1 LMTLNPEKESE
12 EKVMRNHLSKRWAIV
27 LVAFCLALIPSSAT
41 AQQETKVQKPVTA
54 YRLEFSVR
62 ELDSG
67 KRVNS
72 RSYMMMAEDGSFA
85 RIRVGNKVPYQ
96 VADKQ
101 YQYNNIGMNIDCR
114 PHEEQEGVA
123 LDVTVGISS
132 VAPPSETAP
141 SYNPVFRSSRS
152 EVQTVVAFGK
162 PTLITS
168 LDDVESN
175 RRYEIEVTA
184 TKVK

>member
-1 LMTLNPEKESE
+1 MTLNPDKESE
-12 EKVMRNHLSKRWAIV
+12 EKVMRNSMSIRCAIAV
-27 LVAFCLALIPSSAT
+27 VAFCLALIPTSAT
-41 AQQETKVQKPVTA
+41 AQQDTKAPKPITA

-62 ELDSG
+62 ELENG
-67 KRVNS
+67 KRLNS
-72 RSYMMMAEDGSFA
+72 RNYMMMAEDNSFA

-123 LDVTVGISS
+123 LDVTVDISS

>member
-1 LMTLNPEKESE
+1 MTLNPDKESE
-12 EKVMRNHLSKRWAIV
+12 EKVMRNHLSIRWAIA

-54 YRLEFSVR
+54 YRLEFNVR
-62 ELDSG
+62 ELENG
-67 KRVNS
+67 KRLNS
-72 RSYMMMAEDGSFA
+72 RNYMMMAEDGSFA

-96 VADKQ
+96 TAEKQ

-114 PHEEQEGVA
+114 PHEQQEGVA
-123 LDVTVGISS
+123 LDVQVDFSS

-141 SYNPVFRSSRS
+141 SYNPVFRSNRS

-175 RRYEIEVTA
+175 RRYEIEVTV

>member
-1 LMTLNPEKESE
+1 
-12 EKVMRNHLSKRWAIV
+12 MRNHLSIRWAIA

-41 AQQETKVQKPVTA
+41 AQQETKVPKPVTA
-54 YRLEFSVR
+54 YRFEFNVR
-62 ELDSG
+62 ELENG
-67 KRVNS
+67 KRLNS
-72 RSYMMMAEDGSFA
+72 RSYMMMAEEGSYA
-85 RIRVGNKVPYQ
+85 RIRVGNRVPFQ
-96 VADKQ
+96 TSKDQ
-101 YQYNNIGMNIDCR
+101 YQYNHVGMNIDCR
-114 PHEEQEGVA
+114 PHEQREGVA
-123 LDVTVGISS
+123 LDITVDFSS

-141 SYNPVFRSSRS
+141 SYNPVFRSNRS

-162 PTLITS
+162 PTLVTS

>member
-1 LMTLNPEKESE
+1 
-12 EKVMRNHLSKRWAIV
+12 MRNSMSIRCAIAV
-27 LVAFCLALIPSSAT
+27 VAFCLALIPTSAT
-41 AQQETKVQKPVTA
+41 AQQDTKAPKPITA

-62 ELDSG
+62 ELENG

-72 RSYMMMAEDGSFA
+72 RNYMMMAEDGSFA
-85 RIRVGNKVPYQ
+85 RIRVGNRVPFQ
-96 VADKQ
+96 TSKDQ
-101 YQYNNIGMNIDCR
+101 YQYNNVGMNIDCR
-114 PHEEQEGVA
+114 PHEQQEGVA
-123 LDVTVGISS
+123 LDVTVDFSS

-141 SYNPVFRSSRS
+141 SYNPVFRSNRS
-152 EVQTVVAFGK
+152 EVQTVVPFGK
-162 PTLITS
+162 PILVTS

>member
-1 LMTLNPEKESE
+1 MTLNPDKESE
-12 EKVMRNHLSKRWAIV
+12 ERVMRNSMSIRCAIAV
-27 LVAFCLALIPSSAT
+27 VAFCLALIPTSAT
-41 AQQETKVQKPVTA
+41 AQQDTKAPKPITA

-62 ELDSG
+62 ELENG

-72 RSYMMMAEDGSFA
+72 RNYMMMAEDGSFA
-85 RIRVGNKVPYQ
+85 RIRVGNRVPFQ
-96 VADKQ
+96 TSKDQ
-101 YQYNNIGMNIDCR
+101 YQYNNVGMNIDCR
-114 PHEEQEGVA
+114 PHEQQEGVA
-123 LDVTVGISS
+123 LDVTVDFSS

-141 SYNPVFRSSRS
+141 SYNPVFRSNRS
-152 EVQTVVAFGK
+152 EVQTVVPFGK
-162 PTLITS
+162 PILVTS

>member
-1 LMTLNPEKESE
+1 
-12 EKVMRNHLSKRWAIV
+12 MRNHLSVRWA
-27 LVAFCLALIPSSAT
+27 LVAFCVALIPGSAN
-41 AQQETKVQKPVTA
+41 AQQEAKVQKPVTA

-72 RSYMMMAEDGSFA
+72 RNYMMMAEDGSFA

-96 VADKQ
+96 TAEKQ

-114 PHEEQEGVA
+114 PHEQQEGVA
-123 LDVTVGISS
+123 LDVTVDISS

>member
-1 LMTLNPEKESE
+1 
-12 EKVMRNHLSKRWAIV
+12 MRNHLSIRWASA
-27 LVAFCLALIPSSAT
+27 LVGFCVALIAGSAT

-72 RSYMMMAEDGSFA
+72 RNYMMMAEDGSIA

-96 VADKQ
+96 TAEKQ

-114 PHEEQEGVA
+114 PHEQQEGVA
-123 LDVTVGISS
+123 LDVTVDISS

>member
-1 LMTLNPEKESE
+1 
-12 EKVMRNHLSKRWAIV
+12 MRNHLSIRWAIA
-27 LVAFCLALIPSSAT
+27 LVAFCMALIPSSSS
-41 AQQETKVQKPVTA
+41 AQQETKLPKPVTA

-96 VADKQ
+96 TAEKQ
-101 YQYNNIGMNIDCR
+101 YNYNNIGMNIDCR
-114 PHEEQEGVA
+114 PHEQQEGVA

>member
-1 LMTLNPEKESE
+1 MTLNPEKESE
-12 EKVMRNHLSKRWAIV
+12 EKVMRNHLSIRWAIA
-27 LVAFCLALIPSSAT
+27 LVAFCMALIPSSSS
-41 AQQETKVQKPVTA
+41 AQQETKLPKPVTA

-96 VADKQ
+96 TAEKQ
-101 YQYNNIGMNIDCR
+101 YNYNNIGMNIDCR
-114 PHEEQEGVA
+114 PHEQQEGVA

>member
-1 LMTLNPEKESE
+1 
-12 EKVMRNHLSKRWAIV
+12 MRNHLSIRSVVA

-41 AQQETKVQKPVTA
+41 AQQETKVQKPVMA

-96 VADKQ
+96 TAEKQ

-114 PHEEQEGVA
+114 PHEQQEGVA
-123 LDVTVGISS
+123 LDVTVDISS

-152 EVQTVVAFGK
+152 EVQSVVAFGK

>member
-1 LMTLNPEKESE
+1 
-12 EKVMRNHLSKRWAIV
+12 MRNSMSIRCAIAV
-27 LVAFCLALIPSSAT
+27 VAFCLALIPTSAT
-41 AQQETKVQKPVTA
+41 AQQDTKAPKPITA

-62 ELDSG
+62 ELENG

-72 RSYMMMAEDGSFA
+72 RNYMMMAEDGSFA
-85 RIRVGNKVPYQ
+85 RIRVGNRVPFQ
-96 VADKQ
+96 TSKDQ
-101 YQYNNIGMNIDCR
+101 YQYNNVGMNIDCR
-114 PHEEQEGVA
+114 PHEQQEGVA
-123 LDVTVGISS
+123 LDVTVDISS

-152 EVQTVVAFGK
+152 EVQTVLAFGK

-175 RRYEIEVTA
+175 RHYEIEVTA